1 MSMEYPMPARSRLK
15 APLGYLAVTLV
26 FLFVHA
32 CAVERDQQAKQAST
46 ATHRT

>member
-1 MSMEYPMPARSRLK
+1 MPTLSRLK
-15 APLGYLAVTLV
+15 APLGYLAVTLL

-32 CAVERDQQAKQAST
+32 CAVERDEQAEPAST